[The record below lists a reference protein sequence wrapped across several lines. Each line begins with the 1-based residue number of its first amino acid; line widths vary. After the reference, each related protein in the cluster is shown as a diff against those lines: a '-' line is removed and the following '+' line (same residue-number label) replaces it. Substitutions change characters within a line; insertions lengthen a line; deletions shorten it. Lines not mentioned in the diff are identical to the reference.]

1 MQANAGRAATALR
14 VRHVDLAAAWA
25 RESPEAS
32 GTAMTE
38 HRLVATGE
46 YGRQPSASKAEL
58 AMSYCVNAAVEHPKV
73 ADAHA
78 IVDCTAAEPKRC
90 QLPTCYDPV
99 LPFGQRPNSPFAL
112 AARVPERVRLTMHG
126 DVKDTRNRI
135 RP

>member
-25 RESPEAS
+25 RESPQAS
-32 GTAMTE
+32 GAAMTE

-46 YGRQPSASKAEL
+46 YGRQPSASEGER

-78 IVDCTAAEPKRC
+78 SVDGAPAESKRR
-90 QLPTCYDPV
+90 QLSASHNT
-99 LPFGQRPNSPFAL
+99 LLHFRQRSDLVFAL
-112 AARVPERVRLTMHG
+112 
-126 DVKDTRNRI
+126 
-135 RP
+135 

>member
-14 VRHVDLAAAWA
+14 ARHVDLAAVWA

-32 GTAMTE
+32 GAAMAE

-46 YGRQPSASKAEL
+46 YGRQPSTSEGERT
-58 AMSYCVNAAVEHPKV
+58 MPYCVNAAVKYPKV

-78 IVDCTAAEPKRC
+78 IVDGAAAESKRC
-90 QLPTCYDPV
+90 QLSASHDAV
-99 LPFGQRPNSPFAL
+99 LSFGQRPNSPFAL
-112 AARVPERVRLTMHG
+112 AARVSKRVRLTMHG
-126 DVKDTRNRI
+126 NVKDTRNRI